1 MKSMRCTE
9 SFERAIGPT
18 SLRFLHRQLRTAI
31 KSWDEYGSQTRVTVD
46 FNPRLRT
53 KIARFL
59 PDQNRIEVGPK
70 FVELRRRRGEIL
82 VHELAHA
89 AVRSLHGAQTKPHG
103 KEWQSLM
110 RQAGLK
116 PKPALRTS
124 LPVVARVPN
133 VSTTRY
139 VHTCPVCQ
147 MQVTARKPNRAW
159 KCRACVDAGLEGDL
173 VVHRKEAR

>member
-1 MKSMRCTE
+1 MRCTE
-9 SFERAIGPT
+9 GFERAIGPT
-18 SLRFLHRQLRTAI
+18 SMRVLHRQLRTAI
-31 KSWDEYGSQTRVTVD
+31 KSWNGYGSQTGVTVD

-89 AVRSLHGAQTKPHG
+89 AVRALHGARTKPHG

-110 RQAGLK
+110 RRAGLE
-116 PKPALRTS
+116 PKSALRTS
-124 LPVVARVPN
+124 LPLGARVPN
-133 VSTTRY
+133 VFAMRY

-147 MQVTARKPNRAW
+147 MKMTAKKPNRAW

-173 VVHRKEAR
+173 VVHRKVAR

>member
-1 MKSMRCTE
+1 MRSVRCTE
-9 SFERAIGPT
+9 DFERAIGPT
-18 SLRFLHRQLRTAI
+18 SLRALHRRLSTAA
-31 KSWDEYGSQTRVTVD
+31 KSWDGYGSQARVTVD

-59 PDQNRIEVGPK
+59 PDQDRIEVGPR

-89 AVRSLHGAQTKPHG
+89 AVRSLHGAQAKPHG

-110 RQAGLK
+110 RQAGLE
-116 PKPALRTS
+116 PKSVLRVS
-124 LPVVARVPN
+124 LSASARVPT
-133 VSTTRY
+133 VFTERY

-147 MQVTARKPNRAW
+147 IQITARKPNRAW
-159 KCRACVDAGLEGDL
+159 KCRACVGAGLEGDL
-173 VVHRKEAR
+173 VIHRKVAR